1 MTINRLLSPMKA
13 LRTLRKTPALLDALL
28 RDTTQEQAATLRDGP
43 DGWSV
48 LFIAC
53 HLREFEAIY
62 RARIEQMLAEDT
74 PTFAIYPSNDEL
86 AERNAYALQDLR
98 AVLADTRA
106 HREALIARL
115 EGLSDEQW
123 LRAGLHPE
131 QGPATVLDAAINAGL
146 HDIDHAEQILRCLA
160 SAADR

>member
-1 MTINRLLSPMKA
+1 MAINRLLSPAKA

-28 RDTTQEQAATLRDGP
+28 RDVTKEDAEALRDGP

-53 HLREFEAIY
+53 HLRDFEAIY
-62 RARIEQMLAEDT
+62 RSRIELMLEKDA
-74 PTFAIYPSNDEL
+74 PTFTLTDNDEL
-86 AERNAYALQDLR
+86 AERNAYAAQDLR
-98 AVLADTRA
+98 AVIAETRA
-106 HREALIARL
+106 GRESLIARL
-115 EGLSDEQW
+115 AGLSDEQW

-131 QGPATVLDAAINAGL
+131 QGPTTVLDAAINAGL

-160 SAADR
+160 PAADR